1 MPRRDFERAEIEL
14 KAKESE
20 LIQNLVAELRKV
32 AAGYNTHFFH
42 TPEHN
47 PHDFPDHYFYKPTHE
62 LLNIARETIA
72 LRKLLVMPADACVG
86 RLLESACIESADLDN
101 PHRLGPIRLAARLL
115 SQIDELQKPLPD

>member
-1 MPRRDFERAEIEL
+1 MPRRDFERAELEL

-20 LIQNLVAELRKV
+20 LVRQLIAELRKV
-32 AAGYNTHFFH
+32 AAGRNTHFFH

-47 PHDFPDHYFYKPTHE
+47 PHNFRDHFFYKPSCN
-62 LLNIARETIA
+62 LLNLGRETIA
-72 LRKLLVMPADACVG
+72 LRTLLVMPTDACVG

-115 SQIDELQKPLPD
+115 SEIEELQKAAD

>member
-14 KAKESE
+14 KTKELE
-20 LIQNLVAELRKV
+20 LIRQLVVELRKV
-32 AAGYNTHFFH
+32 AGGYNTHFFY

-47 PHDFPDHYFYKPTHE
+47 PHDFPDHYFYKPSHD
-62 LLNIARETIA
+62 LLSIARETIA
-72 LRKLLVMPADACVG
+72 LRKLLKMPTDVCAG

-115 SQIDELQKPLPD
+115 SQIEELQIAAR